1 MGSGLP
7 TPLVEMRG
15 ISRSFGH
22 ITALQNLDFT
32 LYRGEV
38 LALLGDNGAGKST
51 LIKILTGVYPPTSG
65 QLLFDGNQV
74 HLNSPQDARALG
86 IETVYQDLA
95 LVPRLSIA
103 RNFYLGREKIKKTGP
118 FPFLDRAT
126 MDAEATDALKAIGIH
141 IRNPGEPVASL
152 SGGERQSIAIG
163 RAVHFGSHL
172 LIMDEPTSALS
183 VGETRKVLGYIT
195 AAKERALSVIFIT
208 HNIHHVFEV
217 ADRMTILNHGQKVGD
232 YNREEV
238 IPDEVAQMVMGGS
251 PPDRFQNN
259 PDL

>member
-7 TPLVEMRG
+7 TPLVEMRD

-22 ITALQNLDFT
+22 IIALQNLDFT
-32 LYRGEV
+32 LYHGEV

-65 QLLFDGNQV
+65 HLLFDGNQV

-95 LVPRLSIA
+95 LVPQLSIV
-103 RNFYLGREKIKKTGP
+103 RNFYLGREKTKKTGP
-118 FPFLDRAT
+118 FSFLDRTT
-126 MDAEATDALKAIGIH
+126 MNAEATDALEAIGIH
-141 IRNPGEPVASL
+141 IRNPEEPVASL

-163 RAVHFGSHL
+163 RAVHFGSRL

-183 VGETRKVLGYIT
+183 IGETRKVLGYIT

-208 HNIHHVFEV
+208 HNIPHVFEV
-217 ADRMTILNHGQKVGD
+217 ADRMTILHHGQKVGD

-238 IPDEVAQMVMGGS
+238 TPDEVAQMVMGGS